1 MEKTIGFFNVSQSF
15 INDDLNY
22 KNYNKIIFKGDGGI
36 LTKIEH
42 IYKEK
47 YSYTHKK
54 EADYLSSFI
63 KDIVK
68 NDLNNTLIVDGT
80 TSLGGNLKSFIYHFK
95 NIIGIEINQIR
106 FNKLLHLLNLKF
118 KYVFSKNKE
127 NIFSYKTNKK
137 NIILINDSFNK
148 YIENIC
154 KHNMKNIIIYLDP
167 PWGGKN
173 YKEYNNII
181 LGLAGFPLHLLVE
194 NIKKI
199 NKDTYIILKLPLNY
213 YLESFTNI
221 KEIKN
226 MEKFYY
232 IFL

>member
-1 MEKTIGFFNVSQSF
+1 MQKTIGFFNVSQSF
-15 INDDLNY
+15 INNDLDY
-22 KNYNKIIFKGDGGI
+22 KNYEKIIFKGDGGI

-63 KDIVK
+63 KHIVNNDI
-68 NDLNNTLIVDGT
+68 NNTLIVDGT
-80 TSLGGNLKSFIYHFK
+80 TSLGGNLKSFIYHFT

-106 FNKLLHLLNLKF
+106 FNKLLHLLNVKF
-118 KYVFSKNKE
+118 KFNFAQNKKN
-127 NIFSYKTNKK
+127 IYLYKTDKK

-154 KHNMKNIIIYLDP
+154 KYDMDNIIVYLDP

-173 YKEYNNII
+173 YKNYNSII
-181 LGLAGFPLHLLVE
+181 LGLAGTPLHILVNNIK
-194 NIKKI
+194 NIKKEI
-199 NKDTYIILKLPLNY
+199 CIILKLPLNY
-213 YLESFTNI
+213 YLQSFSNI
-221 KEIKN
+221 KQIKS
-226 MEKFYY
+226 MEKFNY